1 MQLRE
6 HLDKGVWTVADKSL
20 LLLYGFAVIL
30 VVVGVLPENE
40 WGVFNLFQPIFIII
54 CFIADS
60 IFLQP
65 MVKFASEHK
74 AEVPEILG
82 ASFIL
87 YVGSMTLGALLCW
100 GMTNFLADFL
110 NSDQLR
116 QLLPLMPLLL
126 AANIFRNVGIRYLQI
141 TYRIRAIFWVDFAFF
156 GSIVALTIAAT
167 ALGKF
172 HSAYDFLLI
181 NLAGGVFSSITAIIF
196 ARNGFRTMPLFNVPR
211 EEYGKLLSFA
221 KYQAGTSIM
230 QTLQQ
235 WADYLVVGIYHSP
248 REVGLYAAAKTLYRL
263 FDAVREGATLLIVPI
278 TSRLFSEGD
287 KEKLSNL
294 VEKLLFLA
302 FGVLVPIALVLSVGS
317 DQLMD
322 LFYKDKFPGISE
334 VFRIL
339 ILTGTILPLML
350 VSTNVLIGMGHAKG
364 LFFSFLGGTI
374 IFFVLNRVLI
384 PDLASTGAALS
395 VLISTA
401 AIGIFSFISMRR
413 QLDVSFRGVAG
424 NVRRVRS
431 TLASIRRRDTG
442 A

>member
-87 YVGSMTLGALLCW
+87 YVASMTLGALLCW

-110 NSDQLR
+110 HSDQLR
-116 QLLPLMPLLL
+116 ELLGWMPFLL

-156 GSIVALTIAAT
+156 GSIVLLTILAT
-167 ALGKF
+167 SFGKF
-172 HSAYDFLLI
+172 HSAFDFLLI
-181 NLAGGVFSSITAIIF
+181 NLAGAVVSSITAIVF
-196 ARNGFRTMPLFNVPR
+196 ARNGFRKMPLFKVPR

-263 FDAVREGATLLIVPI
+263 FDAVREGATLLIVPV
-278 TSRLFSEGD
+278 TSRLFSSGD
-287 KEKLSNL
+287 KEKLTNL

-302 FGVLVPIALVLSVGS
+302 FGVLVPVAVFLSLGS

-424 NVRRVRS
+424 NVRHVRS
-431 TLASIRRRDTG
+431 TLASIRRRDQG
-442 A
+442 